1 MNRRLHQKT
10 IFFKIFTNPS
20 WRKIGPENYHRS
32 CVSIYTL
39 YPSSCFSKKNSSYI
53 FVVKTLPPPDPPEPL
68 ALLNHH
74 HCTGIARKIQMSID
88 HFHPQ
93 SRALKQIPI
102 LIGFS
107 VLLLKCC
114 DFYSYFNYTRGEKMI
129 IFIIFREIKN
139 NTTAR
144 PVSPSYREQ

>member
-88 HFHPQ
+88 HFHPHPA
-93 SRALKQIPI
+93 RALGRIATECCKIGKKVQFQKYKNTFFAI
-102 LIGFS
+102 L
-107 VLLLKCC
+107 
-114 DFYSYFNYTRGEKMI
+114 KMA
-129 IFIIFREIKN
+129 KN
-139 NTTAR
+139 QFLHQKK
-144 PVSPSYREQ
+144 V